1 MVIGAIAVVFFAKD
15 FIGPFQ
21 GFLITLG
28 VPIAAWAGI
37 FLADILLRT
46 QGLRRRRA
54 VHARSGR
61 YGSVELAGDRAHRG
75 RHRRSGGASSSRP
88 PASRGSPGRAT
99 CSARP
104 KGDFYGDWAYANL
117 GVLFALVI
125 GFVGTL
131 IGGRGRI
138 RRQENH

>member
-1 MVIGAIAVVFFAKD
+1 MLFGAFSVVFFAKD

-37 FLADILLRT
+37 FLADILLRKKDYADAELYT
-46 QGLRRRRA
+46 PT
-54 VHARSGR
+54 GR
-61 YGSVELAGDRAHRG
+61 YGSVNWLAIALIVVGTVIGWGLVVATSDVPWLNWQGYLFGPHD
-75 RHRRSGGASSSRP
+75 GA
-88 PASRGSPGRAT
+88 
-99 CSARP
+99 
-104 KGDFYGDWAYANL
+104 FFENWAYSNI

-125 GFVGTL
+125 GFAGTL

-138 RRQENH
+138 RRQEHVQA